1 MSRPRA
7 ERLFPLAAIAVALL
21 AFSAPVSAADD
32 AVKAKRKLADE
43 GLSFTEEK
51 FLLKVFHGDAKMV
64 ELFLKAGMPATTADE
79 KGEPALVKAAGQED
93 GKVVALLL
101 KAGADPNAANDNGT
115 TPLCKAADNEA
126 AKNVEALLK
135 AGADPKTVCG
145 FGRTALHEAAEE
157 GDGPIVQM
165 LLKAGAAVEA
175 RDQYQQTPLY
185 FAAKA
190 DKPDA
195 LKALLSAGADPD
207 AKLKH
212 GQTILH
218 EATEWDQ
225 PENARILVVE
235 GGATVDAKDSEGR
248 TPLHLAGAYNRVKMV
263 PLLLD
268 LGADPNAKNRRGQT
282 PRQMALEAK
291 SPDTAAMLEGA
302 KKKDV
307 PPGARPARAASAS
320 ASGGGP
326 AEGAAALRSTDPKG
340 DLKKMG
346 LSYDEKTWWG
356 RVDAEDVKAILLF
369 LQAGFDPATR
379 NRQGR
384 PALYVAVDGGKTPV
398 VTALLAGGANA
409 NDAGKGPAG
418 MDYGETLALKAVDQN
433 DAEIL
438 KALVAKGTNVKKGNQ
453 YAITPLH
460 EAARQGKLE
469 MVEVLLAA
477 GADPNA
483 RAAGAPL
490 LFGPVN
496 EDKVDA
502 VKALLKGGAKVGK
515 DRQLLAG
522 AAKSPEMKKLL
533 QGAK

>member
-1 MSRPRA
+1 MSRPR
-7 ERLFPLAAIAVALL
+7 LAATLALATL
-21 AFSAPVSAADD
+21 VGSLPALGADD
-32 AVKAKRKLADE
+32 ALKAKRKLADE

-64 ELFLKAGMPATTADE
+64 ELFLKAGMPATTVDE

-101 KAGADPNAANDNGT
+101 KAGADPNAPNDNDT

-135 AGADPKTVCG
+135 AGADPKAVCG

-165 LLKAGAAVEA
+165 LLRAGAAVEA
-175 RDQYQQTPLY
+175 RDQYSQTPLY

-195 LKALLSAGADPD
+195 LKALLAAGADPD

-218 EATEWDQ
+218 EATEWDR

-248 TPLHLAGAYNRVKMV
+248 TPLHLAAAYGRVKMV

-282 PRQMALEAK
+282 PRQMALETK
-291 SPDTAAMLEGA
+291 SADTAAMLEGA

-307 PPGARPARAASAS
+307 PASPRAARAAPPPAAGAGGEAAKSA
-320 ASGGGP
+320 
-326 AEGAAALRSTDPKG
+326 DPKA

-346 LSYDEKTWWG
+346 LSYDEKTWWA
-356 RVDAEDVKAILLF
+356 RIDAEDVRAISLF
-369 LQAGFDPATR
+369 LQAGFSPATR

-384 PALYVAVDGGKTPV
+384 PALFVAVDGGKTPV
-398 VTALLAGGANA
+398 VTALLAGGADA

-438 KALVAKGTNVKKGNQ
+438 KALVARGTNVKKGNQ
-453 YAITPLH
+453 YGITPLH
-460 EAARQGKLE
+460 EAARQGKVD

-483 RAAGAPL
+483 RASGAPL

-502 VKALLKGGAKVGK
+502 VRLLLKGGARVGK